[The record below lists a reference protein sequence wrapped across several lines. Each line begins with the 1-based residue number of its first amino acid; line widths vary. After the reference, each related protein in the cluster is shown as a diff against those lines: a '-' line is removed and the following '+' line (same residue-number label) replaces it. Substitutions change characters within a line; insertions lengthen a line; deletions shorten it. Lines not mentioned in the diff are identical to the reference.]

1 MPTVAARY
9 VELAE
14 RIATRLRSPR
24 IRALHLPPAHAATG
38 QDAEFCAVE
47 LTDGSFGFSYALLDA
62 AEPQLRAY
70 PDAAA
75 FVGMAAVELARGY
88 AGKDPAAKAL
98 GFAAV
103 NALSQHL
110 FARANWLP
118 PDAGDS
124 LGEIEPQRGEHIGM
138 IGLFRPLVARVGA
151 AGARLTVLELKPELA
166 GEHDGFRVTLD
177 PADLAAVRPRRRRDR
192 RPPGVRSDRIP
203 RGLSHRREV
212 GIVRREIR
220 DRAARLSG
228 RGLAAGAGRLNGAR
242 GFQPAGNPARI
253 AALADVPMRF
263 APAASIDC
271 ASASVRMPPD
281 ALTPNAGPT
290 SVRIR
295 RMSATVAPPPG

>member
-177 PADLAAVRPRRRRDR
+177 PADLGSCDKVVSTCSVMLNDTLDDVLAACRHARWFALIGPTAGCLPDPLFARGVDAIGGRRVFDPTGFREAFRTGGKWGSFATKYVIARRDY
-192 RPPGVRSDRIP
+192 PGVDW
-203 RGLSHRREV
+203 LLE
-212 GIVRREIR
+212 
-220 DRAARLSG
+220 RAG
-228 RGLAAGAGRLNGAR
+228 
-242 GFQPAGNPARI
+242 
-253 AALADVPMRF
+253 
-263 APAASIDC
+263 
-271 ASASVRMPPD
+271 
-281 ALTPNAGPT
+281 
-290 SVRIR
+290 
-295 RMSATVAPPPG
+295 